1 MKRTMAVNIKL
12 NLPLQRLANNREK
25 IEATGFTVKEC
36 LDDLIRQIPGSKSEL
51 FDPEGLFSLLILLNN
66 EPLPD
71 QNLNYSLKD
80 GDELW
85 LLSIVSGGSSL
96 NINQE

>member
-1 MKRTMAVNIKL
+1 MSIKIKL

-36 LDDLIRQIPGSKSEL
+36 LYDLVRQIPGSKSEL
-51 FDPEGLFSLLILLNN
+51 FDEEGSFSLLILLNN
-66 EPLPD
+66 EPLPE
-71 QNLNYSLKD
+71 QNLSYCLKD

-85 LLSIVSGGSSL
+85 LLSIVSGG
-96 NINQE
+96 